1 MSAEQYKAKQHYQDK
16 AIADTYDDQRFRG
29 WRGRIVH
36 RAESTLLKHTLN
48 NHFQPGG
55 TVLDLPCGTGRL
67 LDVYSEGGFIVTGCD
82 ISEKMLAH
90 ARRRFENDQHFRF
103 QTANAEALPF
113 EDNTFDY
120 LVSFRFVL
128 HLPRKIRRKVLA
140 EMVRVTRQTLA
151 VNFYFNYPTPVLL
164 MNQLLRRIGSI
175 PPHRIRESQLPAEFK
190 GLGVHI
196 RNITKLVW
204 FDRNWAL
211 VILEKT
217 TVPQP

>member
-36 RAESTLLKHTLN
+36 RAESTLLKHTLD
-48 NHFQPGG
+48 NHFQPIG
-55 TVLDLPCGTGRL
+55 TVLDLPCGTGRML
-67 LDVYSEGGFIVTGCD
+67 NVYRKGGFMVTGCD
-82 ISEKMLAH
+82 ISEEMLAH
-90 ARRRFENDQHFRF
+90 SRRRFEDDQCFRF

-113 EDNTFDY
+113 EDNAFDY
-120 LVSFRFVL
+120 LVSFRFVP

-140 EMVRVTRQTLA
+140 EMVRVTRRTLA

-164 MNQLLRRIGSI
+164 MNQLLRRTDCI

-196 RNITKLVW
+196 RNIGKLGW

-211 VILEKT
+211 VILET
-217 TVPQP
+217 TTGPQA